1 MFPVFVI
8 VWLIELIGVLVM
20 LLVDCAEGV
29 TLGEINADSDLLI
42 VGDRFGLTVCKGD
55 TVFFDEEVRLFEFI
69 FDSVLPKLL
78 VILADAERILLAV
91 MDGRVEALIV
101 CVG

>member
-1 MFPVFVI
+1 
-8 VWLIELIGVLVM
+8 M

-55 TVFFDEEVRLFEFI
+55 TVFFDEEVRQFEFGLKQRRSLNAL
-69 FDSVLPKLL
+69 FPAPL
-78 VILADAERILLAV
+78 VSTF
-91 MDGRVEALIV
+91 
-101 CVG
+101 